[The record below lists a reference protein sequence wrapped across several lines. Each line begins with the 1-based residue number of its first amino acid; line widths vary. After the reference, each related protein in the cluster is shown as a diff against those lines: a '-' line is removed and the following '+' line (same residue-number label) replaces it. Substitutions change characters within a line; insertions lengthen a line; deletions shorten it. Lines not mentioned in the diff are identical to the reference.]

1 MKYLKNRCGEGY
13 IDICVMIIVFV
24 SGLVIAINVF
34 SFITLKV
41 EMDTIAE
48 ELIESATYEG
58 EFGDE
63 FKNRTE
69 TMKDIYYEFDIEY
82 GADEWFN
89 TTLQRVQLGDEM
101 WVTISKETYVK
112 GLGAFKIPVTVKVT
126 RSGLSEKYWK

>member
-1 MKYLKNRCGEGY
+1 MKSFKNKRGEGY
-13 IDICVMIIVFV
+13 IDICVMIISFI
-24 SGLVIAINVF
+24 SCLVIALNIF

-63 FKNRTE
+63 FENRTE
-69 TMKDIYYEFDIEY
+69 TMKDVYYEFETEY

-89 TTLQRVQLGDEM
+89 TTLERVQLGDEM

-126 RSGLSEKYWK
+126 RSGISEKYWK

>member
-1 MKYLKNRCGEGY
+1 MKCLKDKRGEGY
-13 IDICVMIIVFV
+13 IDICVMIISFV
-24 SGLVIAINVF
+24 VGLVVSLNLFA
-34 SFITLKV
+34 FITLKV

-63 FKNRTE
+63 FQNRTE
-69 TMKDIYYEFDIEY
+69 TLKNVYYEFNTEY

-126 RSGLSEKYWK
+126 RSGISEKYWK

>member
-1 MKYLKNRCGEGY
+1 MKCLKNKRGEGY
-13 IDICVMIIVFV
+13 IDICVMIISFI
-24 SGLVIAINVF
+24 SCLVIALNIF

-63 FKNRTE
+63 FENRTE
-69 TMKDIYYEFDIEY
+69 TMKDVYYEFETEY

-89 TTLQRVQLGDEM
+89 TTLERVQLGDEM

-126 RSGLSEKYWK
+126 RSGISEKYWK

>member
-1 MKYLKNRCGEGY
+1 MKYLKNRRGEGY
-13 IDICVMIIVFV
+13 IDICVMIITFV

-63 FKNRTE
+63 FRNRTE
-69 TMKDIYYEFDIEY
+69 TMKDIYYEFDTEY

>member
-1 MKYLKNRCGEGY
+1 MKCLKDKRGEGY
-13 IDICVMIIVFV
+13 IDICVMIISFV
-24 SGLVIAINVF
+24 VGLVVSLNLFA
-34 SFITLKV
+34 FITLKV

-63 FKNRTE
+63 FRNRTE
-69 TMKDIYYEFDIEY
+69 TLKDVYYEFNTEY

-126 RSGLSEKYWK
+126 RSGISEKYWK

>member
-1 MKYLKNRCGEGY
+1 MKSFKNKRGEGY
-13 IDICVMIIVFV
+13 IDICVMIISFI
-24 SGLVIAINVF
+24 SCLVIAINVF

-63 FKNRTE
+63 FENRTE
-69 TMKDIYYEFDIEY
+69 TMKDVYYEFETEY

-89 TTLQRVQLGDEM
+89 TTLERVQLGDEM

>member
-1 MKYLKNRCGEGY
+1 MKYLKNRRGEGY
-13 IDICVMIIVFV
+13 IDICVMIISFI
-24 SGLVIAINVF
+24 SCLVIALNIF

-63 FKNRTE
+63 FENRTE
-69 TMKDIYYEFDIEY
+69 TMKDVYYEFETEY

-89 TTLQRVQLGDEM
+89 TTLERVQLGDEM

-126 RSGLSEKYWK
+126 RSGISEKYWK

>member
-1 MKYLKNRCGEGY
+1 MKYLKNRRGEGY
-13 IDICVMIIVFV
+13 IDICVMIIAFV

-58 EFGDE
+58 EFGVE
-63 FKNRTE
+63 FRHRTE
-69 TMKDIYYEFDIEY
+69 TMKDIYYEFDTEY

>member
-1 MKYLKNRCGEGY
+1 MKCFKNKRGEGY
-13 IDICVMIIVFV
+13 IDICVMIISFI
-24 SGLVIAINVF
+24 SCLVIALNIF

-63 FKNRTE
+63 FENRTE
-69 TMKDIYYEFDIEY
+69 TMKEVYYEFETEY

-89 TTLQRVQLGDEM
+89 TTLERVQLGDEM

-126 RSGLSEKYWK
+126 RSGISEKYWK

>member
-1 MKYLKNRCGEGY
+1 MKCLKDKRGEGY
-13 IDICVMIIVFV
+13 IDICVMIISFV
-24 SGLVIAINVF
+24 VGLVVSLNLFA
-34 SFITLKV
+34 FITLKV

-48 ELIESATYEG
+48 ELIESVTYEG

-63 FKNRTE
+63 FQNRTE
-69 TMKDIYYEFDIEY
+69 TLKDVYYEFNTEY

-126 RSGLSEKYWK
+126 RSGISEKYWK

>member
-1 MKYLKNRCGEGY
+1 MKYLKNRRGEGY
-13 IDICVMIIVFV
+13 IDICVMIISFI
-24 SGLVIAINVF
+24 SCLVIALNIF

-63 FKNRTE
+63 FRNRTE
-69 TMKDIYYEFDIEY
+69 TMKDIYYEFDTEY

-126 RSGLSEKYWK
+126 RSGISEKYWK

>member
-1 MKYLKNRCGEGY
+1 MKCLKNKRGEGY
-13 IDICVMIIVFV
+13 IDICVMIISFI
-24 SGLVIAINVF
+24 SCLVIALNIF

-63 FKNRTE
+63 FENRTE
-69 TMKDIYYEFDIEY
+69 TMKEVYYEFETEY

-89 TTLQRVQLGDEM
+89 TTLERVQLGDEM

-126 RSGLSEKYWK
+126 RSGISEKYWK

>member
-1 MKYLKNRCGEGY
+1 MKYLKNRRGEGY
-13 IDICVMIIVFV
+13 IDICVMIITFV

-63 FKNRTE
+63 FRHRTE
-69 TMKDIYYEFDIEY
+69 TMKDIYYEFDTEY

>member
-1 MKYLKNRCGEGY
+1 MKCLKNKRGEGY
-13 IDICVMIIVFV
+13 IDICVMIISFI
-24 SGLVIAINVF
+24 SCFVIALNIF

-63 FKNRTE
+63 FENRTE
-69 TMKDIYYEFDIEY
+69 TMKDVYYEFETEY

-89 TTLQRVQLGDEM
+89 TTLERVQLGDEM

-126 RSGLSEKYWK
+126 RSGISEKYWK

>member
-1 MKYLKNRCGEGY
+1 MKCFKNKRGEGY
-13 IDICVMIIVFV
+13 IDICVMIISFI
-24 SGLVIAINVF
+24 SCLVIALNIF

-63 FKNRTE
+63 FENRTE
-69 TMKDIYYEFDIEY
+69 TMKDVYYEFETEY

-89 TTLQRVQLGDEM
+89 TTLERVQLGDEM

-126 RSGLSEKYWK
+126 RSGISEKYWK